1 MTIQTAAADQAVF
14 IDRKKLLW
22 LFSLV
27 WLSLPAVGS
36 FVAVAT
42 NSEFA
47 LWIVPIAWFGFIP
60 ILDRLCARDQ
70 SCPRAVQIGHLD
82 KQLYYSLVVGL
93 AVPIVYATLFYCASV
108 VARLNF
114 SVLGFVGIG
123 LSLGIVFGTLLT
135 VSRAS
140 GRCQTPTEKMLGFFA
155 TSIVGFGHF
164 RLAHTVA
171 HQQNCATPG
180 DPSSARMG
188 ESLCKFFLRSLHGST
203 RQAWVLEKRRLAHL
217 AHIRS
222 LFTNEIT
229 QCMVFAIVL
238 HGAIVL
244 VFGLRVL
251 PVLLM
256 ADFICVVFSNCDCLY
271 TTLRVVA

>member
-14 IDRKKLLW
+14 IDRKKPLW

-42 NSEFA
+42 NSELA

-114 SVLGFVGIG
+114 AVLG

-140 GRCQTPTEKMLGFFA
+140 GCCQTPTEKMLGFIA

-171 HQQNCATPG
+171 HQQNCATP
-180 DPSSARMG
+180 
-188 ESLCKFFLRSLHGST
+188 
-203 RQAWVLEKRRLAHL
+203 V
-217 AHIRS
+217 
-222 LFTNEIT
+222 
-229 QCMVFAIVL
+229 
-238 HGAIVL
+238 
-244 VFGLRVL
+244 
-251 PVLLM
+251 
-256 ADFICVVFSNCDCLY
+256 
-271 TTLRVVA
+271 